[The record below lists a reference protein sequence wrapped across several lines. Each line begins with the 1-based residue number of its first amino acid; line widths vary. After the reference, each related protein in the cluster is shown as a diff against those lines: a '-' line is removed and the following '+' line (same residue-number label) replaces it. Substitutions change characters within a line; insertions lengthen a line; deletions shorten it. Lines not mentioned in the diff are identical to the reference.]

1 MVVVTLKP
9 VPVPRRLQAVVDPEP
24 YEINVG
30 ALTASHV
37 GLTVAVRRGRN
48 ILTGPL
54 MDRPTESMTT
64 PLLVLQLGTFQV
76 ALHPGQVVMVIPDGY
91 KATITVAPRVGTPA
105 GRPTGE

>member
-9 VPVPRRLQAVVDPEP
+9 VPVQRRLQAVVDPEP

>member
-1 MVVVTLKP
+1 MTVMMLKP
-9 VPVPRRLQAVVDPEP
+9 VPVPRRLQAVVDPQP

-54 MDRPTESMTT
+54 MGHPTESMTK
-64 PLLVLQLGTFQV
+64 PLLVLQLGDFQV

-91 KATITVAPRVGTPA
+91 KATITVAARAGSCPVGSA
-105 GRPTGE
+105 GK

>member
-1 MVVVTLKP
+1 MILKP

-54 MDRPTESMTT
+54 MGRLTESMTT

-76 ALHPGQVVMVIPDGY
+76 ALHPGQVVMVIPAGY
-91 KATITVAPRVGTPA
+91 RATITVAPRAGSPAVG
-105 GRPTGE
+105 PTGE